1 MGLKQH
7 YVIIII
13 IIIIINC
20 YYSQARSSVPPKIPP
35 INTFFYSKVESVGSC
50 RFQIHL
56 YILACV
62 MSREFTR
69 DSVMKFLPA

>member
-20 YYSQARSSVPPKIPP
+20 YYSQARSSVPPKIPL
-35 INTFFYSKVESVGSC
+35 INKFF
-50 RFQIHL
+50 
-56 YILACV
+56 
-62 MSREFTR
+62 FTR
-69 DSVMKFLPA
+69 KLSLLAVVDFRFISTFLHA

>member
-20 YYSQARSSVPPKIPP
+20 YYSQARSSVPPKIPL
-35 INTFFYSKVESVGSC
+35 INKFFFIRKLSLLAVVDFRFISTFL
-50 RFQIHL
+50 H
-56 YILACV
+56 A
-62 MSREFTR
+62 
-69 DSVMKFLPA
+69 